1 MGFASPAS
9 ARMLGHKVPA
19 KERRLR
25 VQLRETALGKPT
37 EIRAQDHLVFSGRD
51 SAAEELMVCRLPA
64 RGKRIRSAGPPQ
76 EGDGCFG
83 LTVIDLTL
91 VFSAK

>member
-37 EIRAQDHLVFSGRD
+37 EIRAQDHLVF
-51 SAAEELMVCRLPA
+51 AA
-64 RGKRIRSAGPPQ
+64 
-76 EGDGCFG
+76 
-83 LTVIDLTL
+83 
-91 VFSAK
+91 